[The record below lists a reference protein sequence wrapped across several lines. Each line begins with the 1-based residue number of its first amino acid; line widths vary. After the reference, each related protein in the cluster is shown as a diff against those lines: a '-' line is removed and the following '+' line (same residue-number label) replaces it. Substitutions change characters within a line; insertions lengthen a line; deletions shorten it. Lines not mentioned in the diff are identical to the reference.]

1 MFPGLESSTGSTCRF
16 KFKDIHILSYNF
28 YIFTVRVSSFSLQ
41 LAYLTVVMST
51 IHPTSESLVC
61 SGGTGRP
68 DTKEAARPL
77 RQNLGV
83 QPCNCRFVQADNDMN
98 NNNYI
103 YITWVYIY
111 IHNIY
116 VYIYNIYIE
125 RERESS

>member
-16 KFKDIHILSYNF
+16 KFKDIHILYTF

-51 IHPTSESLVC
+51 IHPTTESLVC

-103 YITWVYIY
+103 YITYIY
-111 IHNIY
+111 R
-116 VYIYNIYIE
+116 E
-125 RERESS
+125 RERIVLK